1 VRISESRELAAAR
14 SGVAYGAEGARR
26 FAGGAGELDL
36 RLREVGGAAGA
47 DGADGAA
54 GADGKEGTTWSR
66 ELLGKEG
73 TTCSSA
79 MVVVLSRR
87 EHVVAKLRRSLACC
101 GCA

>member
-47 DGADGAA
+47 AGAA